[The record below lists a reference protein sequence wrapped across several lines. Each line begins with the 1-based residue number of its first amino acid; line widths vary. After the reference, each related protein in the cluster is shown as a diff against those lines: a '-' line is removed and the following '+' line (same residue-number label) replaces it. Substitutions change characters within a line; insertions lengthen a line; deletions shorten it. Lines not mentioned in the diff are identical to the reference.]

1 MRKLKITVALLVML
15 LVCHALFAAY
25 VPVEKADPTLV
36 NWLGVFCDVLQ
47 NYTEGA
53 ADPVGELMKIAALPD
68 ESLRS
73 SIKFYL
79 ADRPY
84 ESVTSVEQLAAIF
97 PRGVEETNEIDQF
110 RRAAFHLAVYTAR
123 NGRLF
128 PKTRID
134 LGGAQFNIFGY
145 DFFLM
150 YDGENFIFKF
160 VDIIGEE
167 EFKAIVTYLGSVI
180 PGAQTWSYPKPGR
193 IEIKAPGLT
202 DFGFQSAVKLIESRI
217 YGTFL

>member
-36 NWLGVFCDVLQ
+36 NWLGVYCDVLQ

-53 ADPVGELMKIAALPD
+53 ADPVAELLKIAGLPD
-68 ESLRS
+68 ESLSS

-84 ESVTSVEQLAAIF
+84 ESITSVEQLAAIF
-97 PRGVEETNEIDQF
+97 PRGVEEADEINQF
-110 RRAAFHLAVYTAR
+110 RRAAFHLAVYTAK

-180 PGAQTWSYPKPGR
+180 PGAQTWSYPRPG
-193 IEIKAPGLT
+193 EIDIVAPGLSQ
-202 DFGFQSAVKLIESRI
+202 FGFDSAVRFIEAKI
-217 YGTFL
+217 YSTIY